1 MDERLGSIP
10 EHGPGILHVVS
21 AFFGKREASLEPCI
35 GAMWMVGFGDVIDCN
50 DTCGCAATVGCPC
63 HCRAGVYSKVLWKI
77 DGEALGRG
85 VAPDWHDC

>member
-1 MDERLGSIP
+1 
-10 EHGPGILHVVS
+10 
-21 AFFGKREASLEPCI
+21 
-35 GAMWMVGFGDVIDCN
+35 MWMVGFGDVIDCN